1 VRSTDQSYCSGT
13 NSFPFPIKGASRSM
27 GTLQEVVGRCGKR
40 LGCSKHLLDST
51 NQHSCGEQ
59 LPASSEHRQ
68 WPISSLLS
76 RSFLQSVPRMLSL
89 SHKHTLAY
97 RGQKQ
102 CSAINGVDGLGQP
115 QAPCFLRGATE
126 VLPTW
131 ILRGSTE
138 RMSQRQPRSSRS
150 CQSLTF
156 FALPTPDSYHF
167 LLLFLEFTPTT
178 ESKNHPQ
185 A

>member
-1 VRSTDQSYCSGT
+1 VE
-13 NSFPFPIKGASRSM
+13 NSFLPHQNTGSDLSQVCYLAAFSKACQGCSASHISTLWLIEGRSSALLSM
-27 GTLQEVVGRCGKR
+27 GL
-40 LGCSKHLLDST
+40 
-51 NQHSCGEQ
+51 
-59 LPASSEHRQ
+59 
-68 WPISSLLS
+68 
-76 RSFLQSVPRMLSL
+76 
-89 SHKHTLAY
+89 
-97 RGQKQ
+97 
-102 CSAINGVDGLGQP
+102 DGLGQP